1 MLRLSSRAR
10 PVITVQ
16 REVHHLYHVRLVTI
30 VELLSVTL
38 LSQVNHL
45 IMLLLSTSVY
55 MFEMVC
61 GIKTELGMLTL

>member
-1 MLRLSSRAR
+1 MLRLSSRVR

-38 LSQVNHL
+38 LYQVHHL
-45 IMLLLSTSVY
+45 TMILYSTSTY
-55 MFEMVC
+55 IFAMIG
-61 GIKTELGMLTL
+61 GIKIE